1 MMQNIRN
8 CTENNYRES
17 NDKDSLQDIS
27 HCVCE
32 RSNSFQC
39 VGSQL
44 EEENK
49 IIKFIPEYSQENF
62 LTRTKE
68 MNLLASFLMS
78 IKKHYLPDYTDGR
91 TFQPR
96 KGRSKTSQC
105 QPL

>member
-1 MMQNIRN
+1 MCNNTAHIMTNVDDIRI

-27 HCVCE
+27 HRVCE

-49 IIKFIPEYSQENF
+49 IIKCIP
-62 LTRTKE
+62 
-68 MNLLASFLMS
+68 
-78 IKKHYLPDYTDGR
+78 
-91 TFQPR
+91 
-96 KGRSKTSQC
+96 
-105 QPL
+105 

>member
-1 MMQNIRN
+1 MTNVDDIRI

-27 HCVCE
+27 HRVCE

-49 IIKFIPEYSQENF
+49 IIKCIP
-62 LTRTKE
+62 
-68 MNLLASFLMS
+68 
-78 IKKHYLPDYTDGR
+78 
-91 TFQPR
+91 
-96 KGRSKTSQC
+96 
-105 QPL
+105 